1 MNAAMALTVNE
12 ALVATVA
19 GLARHY
25 HLDIDHDELT
35 RRLDNDSGDDALE
48 RLLTGVGLR
57 SSRVTI
63 RVAELVATASQLAP
77 AVLLDATG
85 TIVGTIEGRGG
96 PPWQRVLRVHRLD
109 GHIDTL
115 TTEALVARL
124 GSADAT
130 VVVVEAPLVLGASH
144 GHHVSPW
151 QRVLALIEL
160 ERRDVAVVVI
170 FGVLVALLSLATP
183 LAVQALVSG
192 IASSALLQPLIVV
205 SVVLGVAILAGSIL
219 RVLQFTVVE
228 LLQRRIFVR
237 LVADLAWRLP
247 RLTVD
252 ERNKHDTSKIV
263 NRFFDVVTAQKTIAS
278 LLLEG
283 ATLILE
289 VAIGLVILAVYSPL
303 LLVMSA
309 SLVLGVLFILFV
321 LGKGGIESSVDES
334 YAKHD
339 VAGWLEELVRHP
351 TAFRGAASRD
361 FGLLRADAASRAYLS
376 ARRRQFRVLLRQAI
390 GGFALQ
396 ILASVTLLG
405 LGGWLVIDG
414 TLTLGQLMA
423 AELIVTAVTWGLVKL
438 HKQLESAYDLLAAV
452 DKLGH
457 LVELETE
464 REDGAV
470 LAAGPLSVQA
480 RAAAFD
486 DLDDV
491 VNFEVAAGAS
501 VAFVDPLLLT
511 GSVLAQTLYGLR
523 EPTAG
528 RFEVGG
534 DDVRDLSLVA
544 LRQRI
549 HYARQPELFE
559 GTLAENLRVG
569 RARLTPRHLVDALA
583 LVELDDEL
591 LARADGGLSTLIL
604 SGSLKLSPTV
614 QRRLM
619 IARAVLGDPSVIVI
633 DGALDGVEAAQAR
646 RIAARVAALP
656 STVVLVTAD
665 PSVASVCA
673 QQLVLSTAT
682 TAPTTTT
689 TTTTKTKVK
698 P

>member
-1 MNAAMALTVNE
+1 MNAAIAWSARA

-19 GLARHY
+19 HLARHY
-25 HLDIDHDELT
+25 HVDIDHDELT
-35 RRLDNDSGDDALE
+35 RRLDNDSGDDVLE
-48 RLLTGVGLR
+48 RVLAGVGLR
-57 SSRVTI
+57 SSRVTLNTTA
-63 RVAELVATASQLAP
+63 VLTKASQLAP
-77 AVLLDATG
+77 AVLLDATDAV
-85 TIVGTIEGRGG
+85 VGTIEGLSG
-96 PPWQRVLRVHRLD
+96 PPWRRMVRLRRLD
-109 GHIDTL
+109 GQHERL
-115 TTEALVARL
+115 TAADVAGRV
-124 GSADAT
+124 GSDEVT
-130 VVVVEAPLVLGASH
+130 IVVVEAPLVLGSTDH
-144 GHHVSPW
+144 VHHISPW
-151 QRVLALIEL
+151 QRLIALVDL

-252 ERNKHDTSKIV
+252 ERNSNDTSKLV
-263 NRFFDVVTAQKTIAS
+263 NRFFDVVTAQKAIAS

-283 ATLILE
+283 ATLLLE
-289 VAIGLVILAVYSPL
+289 VAIGLLVLAVYSPL

-309 SLVLGVLFILFV
+309 SLVVGVFFIVFV

-351 TAFRGAASRD
+351 TVFRGAASRD

-376 ARRRQFRVLLRQAI
+376 ARRRHFRVLLRQAI

-457 LVELETE
+457 LVELDTE

-470 LAAGPLSVQA
+470 LAAGPLSVRS

-491 VNFEVAAGAS
+491 VDFEVVAGGSLAL
-501 VAFVDPLLLT
+501 VDPQLFA
-511 GSVLAQTLYGLR
+511 GSVVAQALYGLR
-523 EPTAG
+523 APTAG

-544 LRQRI
+544 LRHRI

-569 RARLTPRHLVDALA
+569 RTRLTPRHLVDALA

-591 LARADGGLSTLIL
+591 LARAEGGLSMPVL

-619 IARAVLGDPSVIVI
+619 IARAVLDDPSVIVV
-633 DGALDGVEAAQAR
+633 DGALDGVEPAQAK
-646 RIAARVAALP
+646 RIAARLAALP
-656 STVVLVTAD
+656 ATVVLVTAD
-665 PSVASVCA
+665 ANIASVCA
-673 QQLVLSTAT
+673 AQLVLSGDPMSTS
-682 TAPTTTT
+682 
-689 TTTTKTKVK
+689 KVK